1 MRKLL
6 WLYAKLI
13 ALILI
18 PIILIILYSKSN
30 LSIATPF
37 FALEKVSLSSIE
49 DNFLLLSKFSA
60 LSENNALGETV
71 QVDSLLQDSCV
82 NETSS
87 VEVVSIDTTKQRVLL
102 IGDSMVEGLQ
112 VRMADYAVEN
122 GYDLMAVIWYSSN
135 TRWFS
140 KSDTLGYFIKKHNPD
155 FVMISLGGNEQF
167 VRDLDKRANYVRKI
181 IDKIGDIPFVWI
193 GTPTW
198 RGNTNFNDTVR
209 NIVGDKRFFVSSRLQ
224 LERCSDNAHPT
235 LAAASD
241 WMDSIAI
248 WMASPET
255 AHPIRMNIPTEK
267 HKRVHKTIM
276 LQPHFP

>member
-6 WLYAKLI
+6 WLYTKLI
-13 ALILI
+13 ALLLI
-18 PIILIILYSKSN
+18 PILFIILYSKSN
-30 LSIATPF
+30 LSISTPL
-37 FALEKVSLSSIE
+37 FALEKVTLSNVE
-49 DNFLLLSKFSA
+49 DNFFSVPK
-60 LSENNALGETV
+60 SSISTQNNTADDPIL
-71 QVDSLLQDSCV
+71 VDSLLQDSCV
-82 NETSS
+82 NTTSS
-87 VEVVSIDTTKQRVLL
+87 TEVITIDTTKQRVLL

-112 VRMADYAVEN
+112 LRMSDYANEN

-135 TRWFS
+135 TNWFS
-140 KSDTLGYFIKKHNPD
+140 KSDTLRHFMKKHNPD

-167 VRDLDKRANYVRKI
+167 VRDLDKRANYVRNI
-181 IDKIGDIPFVWI
+181 VNKIGDIPFVWI

-209 NIVGDKRFFVSSRLQ
+209 NIVGDKRFFVSSRLK
-224 LERCSDNAHPT
+224 LKRCSDNAHPT

-248 WMASPET
+248 WMSSPET

-267 HKRVHKTIM
+267 RKRVHKTVM